1 MQKVVEEA
9 VKKPLNR
16 YQLYPFPV
24 VIQLN
29 KHKIEYPILVL
40 VFHEQMPMPVVIL
53 RYLLR
58 DRQDGFHGLL

>member
-1 MQKVVEEA
+1 MVVEGA
-9 VKKPLNR
+9 VKKPLNV

-29 KHKIEYPILVL
+29 KHKFEYPILVL
-40 VFHEQMPMPVVIL
+40 MFHEQML
-53 RYLLR
+53 RQAVLRSYLSL